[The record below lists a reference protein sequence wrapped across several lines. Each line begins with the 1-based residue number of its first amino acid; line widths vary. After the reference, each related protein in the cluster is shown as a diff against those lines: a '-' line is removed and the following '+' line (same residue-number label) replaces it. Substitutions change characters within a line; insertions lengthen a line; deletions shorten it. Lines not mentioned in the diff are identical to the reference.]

1 MCDTNQ
7 VGPVPNV
14 DFKLL
19 KISCHEQTLNGYQ
32 GIRRH
37 KSFVFPSAKTCMFFC
52 WASQQATECKHS
64 TWTFVVFLSSSVRD
78 ISKDILKNH
87 KDQREGVPAWGLSY
101 CSGSQLP
108 MTTTKQQGPGW
119 WISTD
124 CCCPGEIP
132 GESQQFACVVTASA
146 ATEKAAAGDRY
157 QLHSAEH
164 CMWTHCNSNL
174 PVNWRAF

>member
-119 WISTD
+119 WIST
-124 CCCPGEIP
+124 GKFEL
-132 GESQQFACVVTASA
+132 QCVHIQCSA
-146 ATEKAAAGDRY
+146 EWSWYLSPAAAFSVAAD
-157 QLHSAEH
+157 AV
-164 CMWTHCNSNL
+164 TVDSNGASSFTWISEYCL
-174 PVNWRAF
+174 LVQRVR